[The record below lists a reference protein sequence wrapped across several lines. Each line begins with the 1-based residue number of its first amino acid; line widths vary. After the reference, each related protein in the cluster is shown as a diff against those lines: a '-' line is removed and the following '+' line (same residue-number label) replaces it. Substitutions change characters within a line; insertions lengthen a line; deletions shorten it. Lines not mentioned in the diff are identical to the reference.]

1 MSIFAVL
8 LQSAVAAS
16 SPQPALNTSDNE
28 GGTPIA
34 SEEGAQPAK
43 TSVEEAA
50 TKTITIPKAHP
61 ILITVEG
68 QVGSKISKAKDFFP
82 IKLAQAVVIDGVEV
96 LPAGIEGEGQVVHA
110 AKGGFGGS
118 AGELILAARYL
129 EHNGVK
135 IPLRSF
141 KFLEEDDEF
150 FHRGRDNTA
159 GAMAAAAV
167 AFPVGLLIGGG
178 NTTIQPGTA
187 AKAKIKQEMSFDL
200 PLEGHHRALAVE
212 EPTLNAEIDQNG
224 GNE

>member
-1 MSIFAVL
+1 MQTAALAIPAQAAAPAQSEKDVTATATADAVREAIGL
-8 LQSAVAAS
+8 LNGDKQL
-16 SPQPALNTSDNE
+16 P
-28 GGTPIA
+28 
-34 SEEGAQPAK
+34 
-43 TSVEEAA
+43 AA

-200 PLEGHHRALAVE
+200 PLKGHHRALAVE

>member
-1 MSIFAVL
+1 LQTAALAIPAQAAAPAQSEKDVTATATADAVREAIGL
-8 LQSAVAAS
+8 LNGDKQF
-16 SPQPALNTSDNE
+16 P
-28 GGTPIA
+28 
-34 SEEGAQPAK
+34 
-43 TSVEEAA
+43 AA

-200 PLEGHHRALAVE
+200 PLKGHHRALAVE